1 MYPFIC
7 DENHIYVL
15 NVRSSFLGNAQ
26 QASQITQSKSMNT
39 NTANDK
45 QHVSKIITENKNE
58 IDMVVTDNDTP
69 LDSDTPVSLR
79 RRRGVK
85 KVSVDTTSNKVS
97 ENEKRNDKG
106 MLSKAQ
112 LDSFMAV
119 LSKKPTVGSIDEKNI
134 SDSVMDSMES
144 KDNTRRSLT
153 LWLTIWSRRVVH
165 ILLSLVLLRLSIPV
179 VMNLMSSHQV
189 RNAII
194 NIS

>member
-15 NVRSSFLGNAQ
+15 NVRRSFVGYIH
-26 QASQITQSKSMNT
+26 QASETTQSKSMNT
-39 NTANDK
+39 TTANDK
-45 QHVSKIITENKNE
+45 RHVSKIITENKNE
-58 IDMVVTDNDTP
+58 IDMVVADNDTP

-79 RRRGVK
+79 RRRGAK